1 VNRKIT
7 LIIILC
13 AVWLSDC
20 RKTDTNHQVPNVRV
34 NEYIVLSLPQYN
46 TLNFINGWVYLDG
59 GYNGLIAFRVTE
71 EEIKVYDRQAPYY
84 VKDKC
89 QVIVDSNSNVSC
101 IDTCSGSQWLL
112 LDGQILKGP
121 ASQPLRFY
129 QTSFDGTHLSI
140 TN

>member
-1 VNRKIT
+1 MNRKIT

-59 GYNGLIAFRVTE
+59 GYNGLIAFRVKE

>member
-1 VNRKIT
+1 M
-7 LIIILC
+7 
-13 AVWLSDC
+13 
-20 RKTDTNHQVPNVRV
+20 PNVRV
-34 NEYIVLSLPQYN
+34 NEYIALSLPQYN

-89 QVIVDSNSNVSC
+89 QIIVDSNSNVSC

-112 LDGQILKGP
+112 LDGQILQGP

-129 QTSFDGTHLSI
+129 QTSFDVTHLSI

>member
-20 RKTDTNHQVPNVRV
+20 RKPDTNHQVPNVRV